1 MAKPTRKIEPI
12 APSKEKNREKGIEE
26 IEDALVERKEAVLEV
41 ITLVD
46 RLHESE
52 LLPLLSA
59 LVNHKDQATSA
70 LFREINRP
78 DNAQFARN
86 MVDLMGFLGTIEFEN
101 MQPFL
106 ERINEGM
113 LEANKEEENDDLISM
128 FQLIKALKDPEI
140 NRSIRML
147 LAFLKGMGKE

>member
-1 MAKPTRKIEPI
+1 MAKPTRKIEPLV
-12 APSKEKNREKGIEE
+12 PSKESIREKGMEE

-52 LLPLLSA
+52 LLPLLCA

-70 LFREINRP
+70 LFGEINRP
-78 DNAQFARN
+78 ENAQFARN
-86 MVDLMGFLGTIEFEN
+86 MVDLMGFLGTIEFEK
-101 MQPFL
+101 MQPFM